1 MPALEKT
8 KYETFARNLARGMT
22 QEEAYEQAGF
32 SRSRSAAARLA
43 NNPLILERVE
53 EIKKERE
60 RLLTA
65 PVVHDEDDEND
76 HGEPL
81 IEVTPTWVIERLAAN
96 VVSAQ
101 SVGNHS
107 AANKALE
114 MLGHHLGMSFSDKK
128 PGSDDGD
135 KAAGL
140 GSGNTFNILQ
150 MTDRLLEHGNAIEHK
165 PMKDVTPEAEA
176 DGV

>member
-1 MPALEKT
+1 MPRLDKPR
-8 KYETFARNLARGMT
+8 YETFARGLARGKT
-22 QEEAYEQAGF
+22 QEVAYEEAGF
-32 SRSRSAAARLA
+32 SPNRQNASRLA
-43 NNPLILERVE
+43 NNPLILQRVE
-53 EIKKERE
+53 EIKAERE
-60 RLLTA
+60 RMMSA

-76 HGEPL
+76 FGEPM

-128 PGSDDGD
+128 GGSEDAEKG
-135 KAAGL
+135 AGL

-150 MTDRLLEHGNAIEHK
+150 LTDKLSQHAAAIEH
-165 PMKDVTPEAEA
+165 MKDITPEKS
-176 DGV
+176 D